1 MVNREILKRKEEKMT
16 TITFRNIENGKS
28 RTLLFKSIDS
38 LKIVLN
44 QLQKDSKNH
53 KIYLVTKVKDGK
65 KFIEVRE
72 EFIGCSYDQNDAS
85 IPLLQNYGLIPS
97 PSDYPQ

>member
-1 MVNREILKRKEEKMT
+1 MT

-38 LKIVLN
+38 LRIVLN
-44 QLQKDSKNH
+44 QLQKDTQNH

-72 EFIGCSYDQNDAS
+72 EFIGCSYDQNDPS

-97 PSDYPQ
+97 PSDYPNK